1 MMKAQFW
8 SMDMIFAVMIFMGG
22 IVLLSYVWSNVNS
35 QFSISYGYGI
45 GLMQVQLN
53 NLMQRIQSQGYPQ
66 NWNSYASVSNTNE
79 WSNVSV
85 GLGSSSIPGTI
96 SMNKV
101 LTLMAMS
108 NSNYQA
114 SKQLLGV
121 GYDYYITI
129 YSQGQYNLSI
139 GRNPMSLNATSI
151 QSATIPI
158 VLNNGQNAN
167 MRVIVW
173 TNTTFG
179 VG

>member
-1 MMKAQFW
+1 MKAQFW

-45 GLMQVQLN
+45 GLMQIQLN
-53 NLMQRIQSQGYPQ
+53 NLLQRIQAQGSPQ
-66 NWNSYASVSNTNE
+66 NWNSYASVNNTNN
-79 WSNVSV
+79 WANVSV
-85 GLGSSSIPGTI
+85 GLGSSSTPGTI

-139 GRNPMSLNATSI
+139 GRNPMNLNPTSI

-158 VLNNGQNAN
+158 VLDNGQDAN

>member
-53 NLMQRIQSQGYPQ
+53 NLLQRIQAQGLPQ
-66 NWNSYASVSNTNE
+66 DWNSYASVNNTNN
-79 WSNVSV
+79 WANVSV

-158 VLNNGQNAN
+158 LLDNGQNAN

>member
-8 SMDMIFAVMIFMGG
+8 SIDMIFAVMIFMGG
-22 IVLLSYVWSNVNS
+22 IVLLSYVWSNINS
-35 QFSISYGYGI
+35 QFSISYGYGV

-53 NLMQRIQSQGYPQ
+53 NLLQRIQTTGYPQ
-66 NWNSYASVSNTNE
+66 NWNSYASIDNTNE
-79 WSNVSV
+79 WSNVSI
-85 GLGSSSIPGTI
+85 GLASSSSGGTI

-101 LTLMAMS
+101 FTLMAMS

-114 SKQLLGV
+114 SKQPLGV
-121 GYDYYITI
+121 GYDYYINI
-129 YSQGQYNLSI
+129 YSSGQYNISI
-139 GRNPMSLNATSI
+139 GKNPASLNATSI

-158 VLNNGQNAN
+158 VLDNGQSAD

>member
-8 SMDMIFAVMIFMGG
+8 SIDMIFAVIIFTGG
-22 IVLLSYVWSNVNS
+22 IVLLSFVWSNINS
-35 QFSISYGYGI
+35 QFSVSYGYGI
-45 GLMQVQLN
+45 GLMQIQLN
-53 NLMQRIQSQGYPQ
+53 NLLQRLQTTGFPQ
-66 NWNSYASVSNTNE
+66 NWNTYASLNNTNN
-79 WSNVSV
+79 WSNLSV
-85 GLGSSSIPGTI
+85 GLESSSVTGTFSINKI
-96 SMNKV
+96 S
-101 LTLMAMS
+101 TLMAMS

-121 GYDYYITI
+121 GYDYYINI
-129 YSQGQYNLSI
+129 YSAGQYNISI
-139 GRNPMSLNATSI
+139 GKNPMIMNATAI
-151 QSATIPI
+151 QATTIPI